1 MQESINALM
10 VDVCSEENVSP
21 EMVFLLFLLH
31 FSNYSGLFEKNLGSR
46 NLYVSR
52 KQRMK
57 ISGVSLKRRGIF
69 IGNHVEFLT

>member
-10 VDVCSEENVSP
+10 VDYVVKKMSLQKWYFCFFCCIFLIIVGCSK
-21 EMVFLLFLLH
+21 
-31 FSNYSGLFEKNLGSR
+31 KNLGSR

-69 IGNHVEFLT
+69 VGNHVEFLT